1 MSKMRQAE
9 LKCSS
14 GRAAMLLGVKAS
26 GAVKGRLL
34 VMTLEQ
40 KYRNSSSSNTE
51 IAYTFPLPYGAVLME
66 VEVELNGKVL
76 KGEVSPKSTARV
88 RYEEA
93 ISEGNSSVL
102 LEKNGDGS
110 FTLELGNLMAR
121 EECKILVRY
130 SQVLQTE
137 HGQVRLM
144 LPTTIAP
151 RYGNPIKQGKMQPHQ
166 VPVADLNAEYP
177 FDITLMLIG
186 EMAYCNVS
194 SPSHKTSYIRNN
206 EDLVV
211 TLSQRGYL
219 DRDFVIVMSNLKN
232 ISDGLACLDRY
243 VGGQSAMM
251 AFFSPQIE
259 SSRAK
264 SMSAKVLVDCSGSM
278 SGDSINAARR
288 ALQAIV
294 NGLAPE
300 DKFSLSRFGTSV
312 EHRSRGLWNGTGPAK
327 ASAKRW
333 IDNVTADLGGTEM
346 AAALVSTIAIPCA
359 GKSDILL
366 ITDGEIEGID
376 EVIKIA
382 KKSPHRVFIVA
393 IGASPS
399 EVHLRRLALATAGH
413 CDFVAPGEDVE
424 PAVIRMSARMR
435 AARATDLRV
444 EWPNSLEIRWA
455 QTVQSHAFEED
466 VLNACAFADAP
477 DDVCEFT
484 TAKLWGHVDGQEGE
498 TLLAEAPLTLTT
510 SSTNITARLT
520 AYEQYQELK
529 SKRVARCAGVSAS
542 ASQDLAVTY
551 RLVTDE
557 TNFILV
563 HERSEEEMA
572 KEMPDMHKVPQMLAA
587 GWGGTGSVLHSARAQ
602 RERTPA
608 PAARAAPDYAGMATP
623 SVFRGV
629 HAYASVSAVA
639 FACSGFDDFEIP
651 AFLRKQ
657 ADGGSDRDVG
667 PSEEIVR
674 TSIDKRNPLF
684 WVPQAGSGVGNASRK
699 TYGFY
704 GLTPAGMEQWLRL
717 NHPTIWPNTYA
728 ELRDLGLALS
738 ICEWLEF
745 GIGIDIEET
754 VLVSVFLS
762 VVSELG
768 LDSAVHLSKEMHIAK
783 RTAAINKPDK
793 AKDEVAE
800 RMRLALRGATAQ
812 QWPKSV
818 VDFPELATAQ

>member
-14 GRAAMLLGVKAS
+14 GRAAMLLGVKAN

-40 KYRNSSSSNTE
+40 EFRNSSSANTE
-51 IAYTFPLPYGAVLME
+51 IAYTFPLPFGAVLME

-76 KGEVSPKSTARV
+76 KGEVSPKSTARA

-102 LEKNGDGS
+102 LEKNRDGS
-110 FTLELGNLMAR
+110 FALELGNLMAR

-130 SQVLQTE
+130 SQVLPTE

-151 RYGNPIKQGKMQPHQ
+151 RYGDPIKQGKMQPHQ

-177 FDITLMLIG
+177 FDITLMLMG
-186 EMAYCNVS
+186 DMAYCNVS

-232 ISDGLACLDRY
+232 VSDGLACLDSY

-259 SSRAK
+259 SSRAN
-264 SMSAKVLVDCSGSM
+264 SMCAKVLVDCSGSM
-278 SGDSINAARR
+278 AGDSIEAARR

-300 DKFSLSRFGTSV
+300 DKFSLSRFGSSV
-312 EHRSRGLWNGTGPAK
+312 EHRSRGLWRGTAPAK

-333 IDNVTADLGGTEM
+333 IDSVSADLGGTEM

-359 GKSDILL
+359 GRSDILL

-424 PAVIRMSARMR
+424 PAVIRMFARMR

-455 QTVQSHAFEED
+455 QTVQSHAFEDD

-477 DDVCEFT
+477 ADVNEFT
-484 TAKLWGHVDGQEGE
+484 TAKLWGHLDGQERE

-520 AYEQYQELK
+520 AYEQYQEMK
-529 SKRVARCAGVSAS
+529 AKRIGKAAGISAS
-542 ASQDLAVTY
+542 TAQDLAVTY

-563 HERSEEEMA
+563 HERSEEEKA
-572 KEMPDMHKVPQMLAA
+572 KEMPELHKVTQMLAA

-602 RERTPA
+602 RMRLPA
-608 PAARAAPDYAGMATP
+608 PAAKAAPHYAGMATP
-623 SVFRGV
+623 SVLQGV
-629 HAYASVSAVA
+629 HAHPCVSAVA
-639 FACSGFDDFEIP
+639 FGSSGFDDYEIP

-657 ADGGSDRDVG
+657 ADGGSDKQLE
-667 PSEEIVR
+667 PSDEMVR
-674 TSIDKRNPLF
+674 TAIDKRNPMF
-684 WVPQAGSGVGNASRK
+684 WIPQAGSGEKSVTGR

-704 GLTPAGMEQWLRL
+704 GITPAGVDHWLKT
-717 NHPTIWPNTYA
+717 NHQQFWPSTYA

-745 GIGIDIEET
+745 EIGATMEEAIVVT
-754 VLVSVFLS
+754 AFLS

-768 LDSAVHLSKEMHIAK
+768 LASAARFVKEMDIAQ
-783 RTAAINKPDK
+783 RAGSATESDK
-793 AKDEVAE
+793 TKDEVVG
-800 RMRLALRGATAQ
+800 RVRLALKGATAQ

-818 VDFPELATAQ
+818 VDFPELATA